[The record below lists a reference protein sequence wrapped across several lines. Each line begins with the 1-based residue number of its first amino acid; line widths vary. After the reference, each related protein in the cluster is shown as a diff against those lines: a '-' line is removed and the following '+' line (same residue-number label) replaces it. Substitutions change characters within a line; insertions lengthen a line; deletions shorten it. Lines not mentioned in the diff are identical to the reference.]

1 MIRIIVTSLCFDLNI
16 LIWFKFFASD
26 SAVHR
31 WQPMENMIETALLDG
46 FVTMLGG
53 ADWSDRIAALTE
65 AGRMPTR
72 AGRAT
77 LQRHCIEL
85 TMERLRHVPLGRPPS
100 VAERCIMAD
109 AAEALSTFSGL
120 SRPGREQFLARLRA
134 SLVGQG
140 CLVDTFHL
148 LRIAAA
154 RRSQGFQV
162 QFAGLEQG
170 APFDLLI
177 RRGGVSA
184 EIACDVLS
192 AEEGRGIHR
201 CAWLR
206 LADGLERELQAW
218 LRGNPGRYLM
228 KMTLHGCLH
237 DEDDVLQAKMQARIR
252 DTLRHRAASGGDVAA
267 TVRLEPLALP
277 AADADG
283 PGLMSRLRHEFGPE
297 AHLTAISANDSV
309 LALVARADREND
321 VATAVNRHL
330 RATASS
336 RLSGQHPGVMALFIE
351 DLDQMEWRLLRETLQ
366 LEGEVRQ
373 FMTHKAASCVAAVS
387 CTTRLELFGMASAG
401 AEPQGEVRFRNPAH
415 PSARVQAL
423 APAVSSSG

>member
-1 MIRIIVTSLCFDLNI
+1 MRVWAMFS
-16 LIWFKFFASD
+16 ASD

-31 WQPMENMIETALLDG
+31 WQPTANMIETAPLDG
-46 FVTMLGG
+46 FVTMLGS

-72 AGRAT
+72 AGRAI

-85 TMERLRHVPLGRPPS
+85 TIERLRRMPLTRLPS
-100 VAERCIMAD
+100 AAERCIVAD
-109 AAEALSTFSGL
+109 TAEALSTLLGL

-148 LRIAAA
+148 LRIAAM

-162 QFAGLEQG
+162 QFAGFELG

-177 RRGGVSA
+177 RRGGVAA

-201 CAWLR
+201 RAWLR
-206 LADGLERELQAW
+206 LVDGLDRELQAW
-218 LRGNPGRYLM
+218 LRSNPGRYLM
-228 KMTLHGCLH
+228 KMTLHGRLH
-237 DEDDVLQAKMQARIR
+237 DEDDVLQAKVQTRIR
-252 DTLRHRAASGGDVAA
+252 NTLRHRTFSEGDVAA

-277 AADADG
+277 TANADE
-283 PGLMSRLRHEFGPE
+283 PSLMPRLRHEFGPE
-297 AHLTAISANDSV
+297 AHLTVISAGGSV
-309 LALVARADREND
+309 IALAARAEREND

-330 RATASS
+330 KAAASS
-336 RLSGQHPGVMALFIE
+336 RLSGQHPGVIALFIE
-351 DLDQMEWRLLRETLQ
+351 DLDQLEWRLLRETLQ
-366 LEGEVRQ
+366 LEGEIRQ
-373 FMTHKAASCVAAVS
+373 FMTHKVASCVAAVS
-387 CTTRLELFGMASAG
+387 CTSRLELFGMVSAG
-401 AEPQGEVRFRNPAH
+401 AEPQGEVRFRNPSH
-415 PSARVQAL
+415 PSAKLEAL
-423 APAVSSSG
+423 APAVSSSS